1 MTENL
6 NNYAYTEHQHK
17 MLIPLGLY
25 GELIKG
31 KQTFL
36 LVYTSFFAYLI
47 SAWPHI
53 ELMTSLWLFLAIFA
67 AVSGST
73 LLNMYVDRD
82 IDRIMERTKHR
93 ALPSGRIR
101 PSTVLMH
108 GLLFAF
114 VGVVASGIF
123 LNTVTMSLIFA
134 GVFFDVVIYSMI
146 LKRRTKFSIL
156 FGGIAGGLPAMAGRT
171 TFTEEVDFI
180 TLMLGLF
187 VISWIPLHILTLA
200 LMPKNKTGYEDAGV
214 PMWPVVSSEKQT
226 IRVITI
232 SALISSA
239 AALLISW
246 ELSINFVMFIHVIIL
261 SFYITFLSLKN
272 LFNPTEERT
281 WKIFKRASMFMGAA
295 YLWWFFG
302 VIF

>member
-1 MTENL
+1 MSDNV
-6 NNYAYTEHQHK
+6 NDYAYVEQQHS

-36 LVYTSFFAYLI
+36 LVYTSFLAYLI
-47 SAWPHI
+47 SAWPNI
-53 ELMTSLWLFLAIFA
+53 NLITSVWLFLSIFA

-82 IDRIMERTKHR
+82 IDKMMERTKHR
-93 ALPSGRIR
+93 VLPSGRIKA
-101 PSTVLMH
+101 SSVLMH
-108 GLLFAF
+108 GLIFTFA
-114 VGVVASGIF
+114 GIAASGIF
-123 LNTVTMSLIFA
+123 VNTVTMRLIFA
-134 GVFFDVVIYSMI
+134 GAFFDVVIYSML
-146 LKRRTKFSIL
+146 LKRRTRFSIL

-171 TFTEEVDFI
+171 AFTGEVDFI
-180 TLMLGLF
+180 TLLFGIF

-200 LMPKNKTGYEDAGV
+200 LMPKNKSGYENAGV

-226 IRVITI
+226 IRVITL

-239 AALLISW
+239 AALTISW
-246 ELSINFVMFIHVIIL
+246 ALDINLVMFIHVIIL
-261 SFYITFLSLKN
+261 SFYITYLSIKN
-272 LFNPTEERT
+272 LFNPTEEVT

-295 YLWWFFG
+295 YLWWLFG
-302 VIF
+302 VMF